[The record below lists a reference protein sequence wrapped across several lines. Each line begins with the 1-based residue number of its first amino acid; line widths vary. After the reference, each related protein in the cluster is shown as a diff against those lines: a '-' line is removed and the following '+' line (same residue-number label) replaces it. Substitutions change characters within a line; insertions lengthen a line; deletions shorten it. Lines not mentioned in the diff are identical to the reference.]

1 MTDHATL
8 TSILSDFCTETPHV
22 LHASLVSPDGLRLAS
37 TLTDTDQADPIAA
50 AVSGLISISGGGLFP
65 QAGGG
70 LRQVLVEHDQGMFL
84 AMTTPQRG
92 DRVPPVLA
100 VLLGQS
106 GDPGLV
112 ADLMQRLTTR
122 LADHLPT
129 PSRSGL

>member
-8 TSILSDFCTETPHV
+8 ASILGDFCGETPHV

-37 TLTDTDQADPIAA
+37 SLTEDAQADHIAA
-50 AVSGLISISGGGLFP
+50 AVSGLVSVSGGGLFP

-70 LRQVLVEHDQGMFL
+70 LRQVLVEHDQGMVL

-100 VLLGQS
+100 VFLGQG

-112 ADLMQRLTTR
+112 AHGMQRLITR